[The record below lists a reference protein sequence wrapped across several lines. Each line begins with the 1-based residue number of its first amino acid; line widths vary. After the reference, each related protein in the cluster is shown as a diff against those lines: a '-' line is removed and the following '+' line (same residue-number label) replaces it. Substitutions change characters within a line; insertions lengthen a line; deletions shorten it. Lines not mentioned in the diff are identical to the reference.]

1 MPSNQVLPL
10 RYRPT
15 TFIPVYTVHHPKVR
29 PRPPTSDLFTISNPT
44 NTLGLAADQFGAV
57 EFPVF
62 HYRVN
67 SNSVIVVALLIEYI
81 LDGPV
86 SSFWLDVVRS
96 TLRKYLG
103 TALPRLCTFCRS
115 LMKMSVLRVLSPGVA
130 LFSELPGDLSLR
142 GIWSCLSPVWHRVE
156 NVIDRASF
164 VCISVWDGG

>member
-44 NTLGLAADQFGAV
+44 NTLGLAANRFGAV

-81 LDGPV
+81 LDGHV
-86 SSFWLDVVRS
+86 SSFWLGVVRS

-103 TALPRLCTFCRS
+103 TALPRLCAFCRS
-115 LMKMSVLRVLSPGVA
+115 LTKMSVLRVLSPGIA
-130 LFSELPGDLSLR
+130 QFSDRR
-142 GIWSCLSPVWHRVE
+142 GK
-156 NVIDRASF
+156 
-164 VCISVWDGG
+164 DGYQEIYS